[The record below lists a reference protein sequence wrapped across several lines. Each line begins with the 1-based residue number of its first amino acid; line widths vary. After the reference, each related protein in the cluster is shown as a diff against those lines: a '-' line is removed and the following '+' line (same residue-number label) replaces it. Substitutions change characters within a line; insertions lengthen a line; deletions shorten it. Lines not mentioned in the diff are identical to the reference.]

1 MDEKKVNPIE
11 LNDFCIHLRDR
22 ITLKKSSFSIEPGTS
37 TVIMGPTGTGKSVF
51 LKSIAGIL
59 PTSVFTFE
67 GNMKINGI
75 DGYINGKKLG
85 VKQWKSIEQSGLMFV
100 PAETAQVMNAAL
112 TLDQNQA
119 LLAPGCRS
127 EIVRRLKEFFSLD
140 FEAFAR
146 LYPDEVSG
154 GEMQRITL
162 MVLLSRPGN
171 LILLDE
177 PTVNLDRNLRKNFVE
192 FLNKEILCDKTKTF
206 LMVSHDVD
214 FIRRLTLDQIFVL
227 RDGDVVKQ
235 TELPVMEG
243 YEKPE
248 AKKGASGSAIKLLD
262 VGQSYQKR
270 GIFGERKFTAF
281 KGLNLQFERST
292 IYGITGPSGC
302 GKSSMIKA
310 ILRLLD
316 ETDGKITMEDNDLV
330 KLKPI
335 ENGKDPK
342 EFKPFRK
349 RMAIVQQDSRFSF
362 FPDLKIRDSF
372 AQISKAGVEGTVEE
386 LGENLVKVGLTKGHL
401 DMHPQEL
408 SSGEMKRMDIARAL
422 TAKPDILLLDEPF
435 AHIDFETRLHV
446 MKVISDYLA
455 EHATILVVV
464 THEDFDLRYFVEQS
478 FDFPELVGQ
487 WPRN

>member
-1 MDEKKVNPIE
+1 MTPIE
-11 LNDFCIHLRDR
+11 LNDFCIHLGNR
-22 ITLKKSSFSIEPGTS
+22 ITLKKSTFSIEAGTS

-59 PTSVFTFE
+59 PTNVFTFE
-67 GNMKINGI
+67 GSLKINGI
-75 DGYINGKKLG
+75 EGYNQGNKLG
-85 VKQWKSIEQSGLMFV
+85 FEQWKSIERSGLMFV

-192 FLNKEILCDKTKTF
+192 FLNKEVLSDKSKTF

-214 FIRRLTLDQIFVL
+214 FIRRLTLDQIYVL
-227 RDGDVVKQ
+227 KDGDIIKQ
-235 TELPVMEG
+235 TELPEMEG

-248 AKKGASGSAIKLLD
+248 AKKGASGSAMELKE
-262 VGQSYQKR
+262 VGQSYLKR
-270 GIFGERKFTAF
+270 SILGERMFTAF
-281 KGLNLQFERST
+281 KGLSLQFERST

-316 ETDGKITMEDNDLV
+316 DTEGKIMMDDSNLV
-330 KLKPI
+330 ELKPR

-372 AQISKAGVEGTVEE
+372 AQITKTGVEGTVEE
-386 LGENLVKVGLTKGHL
+386 LGENLEKVGLTKGHL
-401 DMHPQEL
+401 DAYPQSL

-464 THEDFDLRYFVEQS
+464 THEDFDLRYFVEKS
-478 FDFPELVGQ
+478 YDFPELVGQ
-487 WPRN
+487 FPRD

>member
-1 MDEKKVNPIE
+1 MTPIE
-11 LNDFCIHLRDR
+11 LHDFCIHLGDR
-22 ITLKKSSFSIEPGTS
+22 ITLKKSTFNIEAGTS

-59 PTSVFTFE
+59 PTTVFTFE
-67 GNMKINGI
+67 GSLKINGI
-75 DGYINGKKLG
+75 EGYIDGKKQDYETWT
-85 VKQWKSIEQSGLMFV
+85 KIEQSGLMFV
-100 PAETAQVMNAAL
+100 PAETAMVMNPAL
-112 TLDQNQA
+112 TLDQNLA
-119 LLAPGCRS
+119 LLAPGCRP
-127 EIVRRLKEFFSLD
+127 EIVRRLNEFFTLD

-162 MVLLSRPGN
+162 MILLSRPGN

-214 FIRRLTLDQIFVL
+214 FIRRLTLTQAFIL
-227 RDGDVVKQ
+227 KEGDIVKLQ
-235 TELPVMEG
+235 DLPELEG
-243 YEKPE
+243 YDKPE
-248 AKKGASGSAIKLLD
+248 AKKGASGSAMELKE
-262 VGQSYQKR
+262 VAQSYQKR

-281 KGLNLQFERST
+281 KGLNLTFERST

-316 ETDGKITMEDNDLV
+316 ETEGEILMEGDDLV
-330 KLKPI
+330 TLKPK
-335 ENGKDPK
+335 ENGRDPK
-342 EFKPFRK
+342 QFKPYRK

-372 AQISKAGVEGTVEE
+372 TQITKAGNEGTVEE
-386 LGENLVKVGLTKGHL
+386 LGENLVKVGLTKEHL
-401 DMHPQEL
+401 DAYPQSL

-435 AHIDFETRLHV
+435 AHIDFDTRLHV

-455 EHATILVVV
+455 EHATILIVV
-464 THEDFDLRYFVEQS
+464 THEDFDLRYFVEKNY
-478 FDFPELVGQ
+478 DFPELVGMYAIKK
-487 WPRN
+487 

>member
-1 MDEKKVNPIE
+1 MKPVE
-11 LNDFCIHLRDR
+11 LKDFCIHLRDR
-22 ITLKKSSFSIEPGTS
+22 ITFNKCDFSIEEGS
-37 TVIMGPTGTGKSVF
+37 ASVIMGPTGTGKSVF

-59 PTSVFTFE
+59 PMHIFKFE
-67 GNMKINGI
+67 GSMKVNGI
-75 DGYINGKKLG
+75 DAYIDGNKLDYN
-85 VKQWKSIEQSGLMFV
+85 QWTQIEQSGLMFI
-100 PAETAQVMNAAL
+100 PAETAQVMNSAL
-112 TLDQNQA
+112 TLDQNLA

-127 EIVRRLKEFFSLD
+127 EIVRRLKEFFTLD

-162 MVLLSRPGN
+162 MILLSRKGN

-206 LMVSHDVD
+206 LMVSHDLD
-214 FIRRLTLDQIFVL
+214 FIKRLTLTDAYKLEDGVL
-227 RDGDVVKQ
+227 SKIEQ
-235 TELPVMEG
+235 LPEMEG

-248 AKKGASGSAIKLLD
+248 AKKGASGSAIELKN
-262 VGQSYQKR
+262 VAQRYNKR
-270 GIFGERKFTAF
+270 GLFGERKFTAF
-281 KGLNLQFERST
+281 EGLNLTFERST

-302 GKSSMIKA
+302 GKSSTIKA

-316 ETDGKITMEDNDLV
+316 ETSGQILMEGNDLV
-330 KLKPI
+330 ALKPF
-335 ENGKDPK
+335 ENGRDPK
-342 EFKPFRK
+342 VFKPYRK
-349 RMAIVQQDSRFSF
+349 RMAVVQQDSRFSF

-372 AQISKAGVEGTVEE
+372 QQIVNAGNEGTIEE
-386 LGENLVKVGLTKGHL
+386 LAENLEKVGLTRAHL
-401 DMHPQEL
+401 DCKPQML

-435 AHIDFETRLHV
+435 AHIDFDTRLHV

-455 EHATILVVV
+455 SHATILVVV
-464 THEDFDLRYFVEQS
+464 THEDFDLRYFIEKNY
-478 FDFPELVGQ
+478 DFPELVGMYAIEK
-487 WPRN
+487 